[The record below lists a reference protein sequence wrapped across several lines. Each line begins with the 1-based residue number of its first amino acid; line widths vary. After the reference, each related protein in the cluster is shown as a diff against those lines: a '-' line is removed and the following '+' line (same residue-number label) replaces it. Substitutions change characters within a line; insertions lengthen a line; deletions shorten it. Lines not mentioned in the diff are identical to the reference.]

1 MDMSPPTQEE
11 LDTYP
16 HVFFTADME
25 WNPQS
30 VNNEYHV
37 ADLDITED
45 DLQISD
51 YHPGV
56 IDVYGTLIPSARQQD
71 VHLRTVQP
79 NQLDL
84 DTLSPNFGV
93 VPRLHIH

>member
-1 MDMSPPTQEE
+1 MSPPTQEE

-25 WNPQS
+25 WHPQS
-30 VNNEYHV
+30 INDEYHV

-56 IDVYGTLIPSARQQD
+56 LDVYGALIPSARHHD
-71 VHLRTVQP
+71 VHLSTVQP

-84 DTLSPNFGV
+84 DTISP
-93 VPRLHIH
+93 